1 MTKARDLANII
12 TGGFTADDIPDLPA
26 SKITSGTFADARLSS
41 SSVTQH
47 AQSEFSS
54 GDKMLFKQS
63 SAPTG
68 WTKETGDND
77 CCLRVVSG
85 SVSTGGSVALSTALG
100 TPSVSAS
107 IGGAPDAGNLSVS
120 MSGNISNTT
129 ISTNT
134 MPSHGHSTDVRN
146 SNNTSSSQGQALGAI
161 QQGFFY
167 VAGFRQ
173 TGNTGGGGAH
183 NHGHNLSGSMSGA
196 PGVGNLA
203 VSSGS
208 ATINCKYVD
217 VICAAKD

>member
-1 MTKARDLANII
+1 MTKARDLANLI
-12 TGGFTADDIPDLPA
+12 TGGFTADDIPALPA
-26 SKITSGTFADARLSS
+26 SKITSGTFADARLSA

-47 AQSEFSS
+47 ASSEFAS

-68 WTKETGDND
+68 WTKETSDND

-85 SVSTGGSVALSTALG
+85 SVSTGGSVALSTALA
-100 TPSVSAS
+100 TPAVSAS
-107 IGGAPDAGNLSVS
+107 LSGAPDAGNLSVS
-120 MSGNISNTT
+120 MSGNISNHTL
-129 ISTNT
+129 SNNQ
-134 MPSHGHSTDVRN
+134 MPSHSHMTRVGNPNIFNPQVSYVLGNNYVIGRGGHHTLN
-146 SNNTSSSQGQALGAI
+146 A
-161 QQGFFY
+161 
-167 VAGFRQ
+167 
-173 TGNTGGGGAH
+173 GGGGSH

-217 VICAAKD
+217 VICCAKD

>member
-1 MTKARDLANII
+1 MTKARDLANLI
-12 TGGFTADDIPDLPA
+12 TGGFTADDIPALPA
-26 SKITSGTFADARLSS
+26 SKITSGTFADARLSA

-47 AQSEFSS
+47 AQSEFAS

-68 WTKETGDND
+68 WTKETSDND

-85 SVSTGGSVALSTALG
+85 SVSTGGSVALSTALA
-100 TPSVSAS
+100 TPAVSAS
-107 IGGAPDAGNLSVS
+107 LSGAPDAGNLSVS
-120 MSGNISNTT
+120 MSGNISNHTL
-129 ISTNT
+129 SNNQ
-134 MPSHGHSTDVRN
+134 MPSHSHN
-146 SNNTSSSQGQALGAI
+146 SGIYYYEDANRSPRGARLFPNQQDRANN
-161 QQGFFY
+161 FFI
-167 VAGFRQ
+167 
-173 TGNTGGGGAH
+173 TGNSGGSGSH

>member
-12 TGGFTADDIPDLPA
+12 TGGFTASDIPDLPA
-26 SKITSGTFADARLSS
+26 SKITSGTFADARLSA

-47 AQSEFSS
+47 AQAEFSS

-68 WTKETGDND
+68 WTKETSDND

-85 SVSTGGSVALSTALG
+85 SVSTGGSVALSTALA
-100 TPSVSAS
+100 TPAVSAS

-120 MSGNISNTT
+120 MSNHTLSNNQ
-129 ISTNT
+129 IPSHNHGGKVTNT
-134 MPSHGHSTDVRN
+134 ATNYS
-146 SNNTSSSQGQALGAI
+146 SNGIRVGGDYHHNNI
-161 QQGFFY
+161 
-167 VAGFRQ
+167 
-173 TGNTGGGGAH
+173 GNTGGGGTH
-183 NHGHNLSGSMSGA
+183 THGHNLSGSMSGA

>member
-12 TGGFTADDIPDLPA
+12 TGGFTADDIPALPA
-26 SKITSGTFADARLSS
+26 SKITSGTFADARLSA

-47 AQSEFSS
+47 AQSDFAS

-68 WTKETGDND
+68 WTKETSDND

-85 SVSTGGSVALSTALG
+85 SVSTGGSVALSTALA
-100 TPSVSAS
+100 TPAISAS
-107 IGGAPDAGNLSVS
+107 LGGAPDAGNLSVS
-120 MSGNISNTT
+120 MSGNISNHTLSNNQ
-129 ISTNT
+129 I
-134 MPSHGHSTDVRN
+134 PSHSHTSGIRN
-146 SNNTSSSQGQALGAI
+146 RANVSVSPQLPKTNSGDDYTNHI
-161 QQGFFY
+161 N
-167 VAGFRQ
+167 
-173 TGNTGGGGAH
+173 TGNAGGGGSH

>member
-12 TGGFTADDIPDLPA
+12 TGGFTADDIPALPA
-26 SKITSGTFADARLSS
+26 SKITSGTFADARLSA

-47 AQSEFSS
+47 ASSEFSS

-68 WTKETGDND
+68 WTKETSNDD
-77 CCLRVVSG
+77 CCLRIVSG
-85 SVSTGGSVALSTALG
+85 SVSTGGSVALSTALA
-100 TPSVSAS
+100 TPAISAS
-107 IGGAPDAGNLSVS
+107 LGGAPDAGNLSVS
-120 MSGNISNTT
+120 MSGNISNHTITT
-129 ISTNT
+129 NQIAAH
-134 MPSHGHSTDVRN
+134 SHASGMFNV
-146 SNNTSSSQGQALGAI
+146 SNNQIANPA
-161 QQGFFY
+161 
-167 VAGFRQ
+167 APKAN
-173 TGNTGGGGAH
+173 TGNDRFNSITTGNAGGGGSH